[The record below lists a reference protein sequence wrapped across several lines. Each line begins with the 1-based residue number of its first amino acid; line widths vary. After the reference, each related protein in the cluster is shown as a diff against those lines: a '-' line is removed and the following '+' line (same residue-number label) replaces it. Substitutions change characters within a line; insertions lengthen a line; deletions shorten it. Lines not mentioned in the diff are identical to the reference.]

1 MARSKRDNDSKKTLE
16 RLRCEIDRIDLQL
29 LSLLNRRARTVKKVG
44 KLKSREGSYF
54 YDPRRERAILNRVA
68 DKNPGPFPDARL
80 RTIFQE
86 IISASRALESPT
98 TVCYLGPEATFTQE
112 AATRRF
118 GRSANY
124 FPMPRVEDVFA
135 AVEKRSIQYG
145 VVPIENST
153 EGVERRTV
161 DLFLD
166 SPLSICAESC
176 LEIRHHLLSNVEIA
190 EVKRIYTHQQ
200 AFAQCRSW
208 LAENLPGAEQIPV
221 SSTARGAE
229 KARED
234 KAGASISSEL
244 ASELYGLPIQARAI
258 QDAAWNKTRFVV
270 VGYDTPE
277 PSNHDK
283 TSVILFLKDEPGT
296 LFRAL
301 APFQSAKINLT
312 NIESRPTK
320 KEAWK
325 YMFYIDFEGHKKD
338 RRVKRVFKELEDR
351 SLYVKVLGSYPMES
365 DMAGPG

>member
-1 MARSKRDNDSKKTLE
+1 MAGRKDRNRGRKALE
-16 RLRCEIDRIDLQL
+16 RLRAEIDRIDLQL
-29 LSLLNRRARTVKKVG
+29 LSLLNRRARTVQRVG

-54 YDPRRERAILNRVA
+54 YDPKRERAILNRITEE
-68 DKNPGPFPDARL
+68 NPGPFPDSRL

-86 IISASRALESPT
+86 IISASRALESPI
-98 TVCYLGPEATFTQE
+98 TVCFLGPEATFTHE

-124 FPMPRVEDVFA
+124 IPMPRVEDVFA
-135 AVEKRSIQYG
+135 AVEKRSVQYG

-166 SPLSICAESC
+166 SPLSICAENC
-176 LEIRHHLLSNVEIA
+176 LEIRHHLVGKPELAGI
-190 EVKRIYTHQQ
+190 KRIYSHQQ
-200 AFAQCRSW
+200 AFAQCRNW
-208 LAENLPGAEQIPV
+208 LAENLASAEQIPV

-229 KARED
+229 KALAD
-234 KAGASISSEL
+234 PAGAAIASEL
-244 ASELYGLPIQARAI
+244 AGELYGLPIRARAI

-270 VGYDTPE
+270 LGYETPE
-277 PSNHDK
+277 PSEHNK
-283 TSVILFLKDEPGT
+283 TSVILFLKDEPGA
-296 LFRAL
+296 LHRAL
-301 APFQSAKINLT
+301 EPFEKAKINLT

-325 YMFYIDFEGHKKD
+325 YMFYIDFEGHVRD
-338 RRVKRVFKELEDR
+338 RRVRRVFKELENR

-365 DMAGPG
+365 DLSDPA

>member
-1 MARSKRDNDSKKTLE
+1 MAKSKRDDQSKKKLE
-16 RLRCEIDRIDLQL
+16 GLREEIDRIDLQL
-29 LSLLNRRARTVKKVG
+29 LSLLNRRARTVEKVG
-44 KLKSREGSYF
+44 KLKSKEGSYF
-54 YDPRRERAILNRVA
+54 YDPKRERAILNRVA
-68 DKNPGPFPDARL
+68 EKNPGPFPDARL
-80 RTIFQE
+80 RVIFQE

-98 TVCYLGPEATFTQE
+98 TVCYLGPEATFTHE

-124 FPMPRVEDVFA
+124 IPMPRVEDVFA
-135 AVEKRSIQYG
+135 AVEKKSVQYG

-166 SPLSICAESC
+166 SPLCICAENC
-176 LEIRHHLLSNVEIA
+176 LEIRHHLLSQNALSDIERV
-190 EVKRIYTHQQ
+190 YSHQQ

-208 LAENLPGAEQIPV
+208 LAENLPRAEQIPV

-229 KARED
+229 KARDDE
-234 KAGASISSEL
+234 AGAAIASHL
-244 ASELYGLPIQARAI
+244 ASDLYQIPIQARAI

-270 VGYDTPE
+270 VGYDCPD
-277 PSNHDK
+277 PSGHDK
-283 TSVILFLKDEPGT
+283 TSVILFLKDQPGA

-301 APFQSAKINLT
+301 EPFQETKINLT

-325 YMFYIDFEGHKKD
+325 YMFYIDFQGHMKD
-338 RRVKRVFKELEDR
+338 RKIKNVFKELEAR

-365 DMAGPG
+365 DMTGPE